1 MRLSS
6 ALLVALPATAAW
18 AQNLDIQVTRPVDCT
33 RKTRNGDKVSMM
45 YKGTL
50 QDGTKFDSSYDRN
63 SPFDFTLGS
72 HQVIKGWDQG
82 LLNMCIGE
90 ARKLTIPPSMAYGQ
104 EGAGPIPPG
113 ATLSKSLNQQERRRT
128 DWCSF
133 RDGTHGHPGCQARAH
148 T

>member
-1 MRLSS
+1 MRLST
-6 ALLVALPATAAW
+6 ALFVALPATAW

-82 LLNMCIGE
+82 LLDMCIGE

-113 ATLSKSLNQQERRRT
+113 ATLSKSLNRGKRRGA
-128 DWCSF
+128 DCCSF
-133 RDGTHGHPGCQARAH
+133 RDGTYGYCGRRA
-148 T
+148 